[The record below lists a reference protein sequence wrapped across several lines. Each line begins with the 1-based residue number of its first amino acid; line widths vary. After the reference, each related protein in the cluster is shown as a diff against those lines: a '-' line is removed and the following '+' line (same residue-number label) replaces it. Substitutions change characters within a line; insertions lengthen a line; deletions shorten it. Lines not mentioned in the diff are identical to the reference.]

1 MYNKNFPHLVMLFT
15 DNCPGKCSCDNSNQ
29 NSHKQDWKGTNWYK
43 MIDPAGSK
51 IPEHPVDSFR
61 CGTNYPGTVNQKFFN
76 SPG

>member
-1 MYNKNFPHLVMLFT
+1 MQTQFSHLAVIT

-29 NSHKQDWKGTNWYK
+29 NSHKEEWKGTNWYK

-61 CGTNYPGTVNQKFFN
+61 CGTTYPGTVGQKI
-76 SPG
+76 